1 MDNKQLKS
9 ANHITYQQILW
20 YFIIFSVIGLII
32 ETIFCYLTTGV
43 IESRKGLIWGPFCPV
58 YGVGATI
65 LIVSLHTYQ
74 EKPMTLFMIGC
85 ILGNV
90 IEYGMSYLLEAY
102 YGTRFWDYSYYG
114 FDINGRVC
122 LLYSIYWGVLSVILI
137 RYIKPK
143 VDKLIK
149 KIPNQ
154 KKLYITIIV
163 LFVLDGLATIWA
175 ITSYQKRIGTKLE
188 QNQETTNQTVWQ
200 KVKTK
205 IEETL
210 FSDKIM
216 VKTFPNLRY
225 VDKDGNQYYIRD
237 IIENE

>member
-1 MDNKQLKS
+1 MDNRQSKS
-9 ANHITYQQILW
+9 NKNITYQHILW

-65 LIVSLHTYQ
+65 LIMSLHTYK
-74 EKPMTLFMIGC
+74 EKPMRLFLIGC
-85 ILGNV
+85 ILGNI
-90 IEYGMSYLLEAY
+90 IEYGLSYLLEAY

-114 FDINGRVC
+114 FDINGRIC
-122 LLYSIYWGVLSVILI
+122 LLYSIYWGVLSVALI
-137 RYIKPK
+137 RYVKPK
-143 VDKLIK
+143 VDKFIE

-154 KKLYITIIV
+154 KKIYITII
-163 LFVLDGLATIWA
+163 LLLILDGLATVWA
-175 ITSYQKRIGTKLE
+175 ITSYQKRAGTKLE
-188 QNQETTNQTVWQ
+188 QNQKNRNQTSWQ
-200 KVKTK
+200 KAKTK

-210 FSDKIM
+210 FSNEIM

-237 IIENE
+237 IIM